1 MGMVR
6 GWPFIIG
13 LSEGFALNKGFKGI
27 IIIIII
33 IIYLFIYLIFSFGIL
48 VCVNLIMQ
56 HKNKPFVESSMMTFN
71 ERIN

>member
-1 MGMVR
+1 MSMVR

-33 IIYLFIYLIFSFGIL
+33 IIYLFNFLIWNP
-48 VCVNLIMQ
+48 CMC
-56 HKNKPFVESSMMTFN
+56 KFN
-71 ERIN
+71 YAA